1 MNRETNKTAI
11 EVDVVP
17 SIHTQ
22 SVSPQRVL
30 LDEKGND
37 SARRPSKGVALWKMR
52 NEVLLLI
59 YWLFVCIVKYIC
71 NCVFNLLSKDNRRF
85 QVEVQK
91 QQNHCW
97 CQCCD

>member
-37 SARRPSKGVALWKMR
+37 SARRPSKGVALVEDAKR
-52 NEVLLLI
+52 SIIIDLLV
-59 YWLFVCIVKYIC
+59 VC
-71 NCVFNLLSKDNRRF
+71 L
-85 QVEVQK
+85 
-91 QQNHCW
+91 HC
-97 CQCCD
+97 